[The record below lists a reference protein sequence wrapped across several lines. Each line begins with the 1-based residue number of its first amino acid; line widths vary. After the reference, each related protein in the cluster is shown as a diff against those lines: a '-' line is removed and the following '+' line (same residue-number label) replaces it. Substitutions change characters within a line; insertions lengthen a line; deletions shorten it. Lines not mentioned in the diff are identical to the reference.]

1 MRGKIRVLLAAAV
14 AFSTSSMALAQA
26 TRSAPT
32 TNAPA
37 STMPADAVA
46 LTATITSVKGV
57 VKTRANE
64 GAAWVPATVGLK
76 LDQGAEIRTGLRS
89 AVQFTIGDDQ
99 TITLDRLGTVTVL
112 QAFQTQGKAT
122 TDLGLKYGRTRY
134 DIKDT
139 DLQHESTI
147 RSPGSTLA
155 IRGTDVVYEDQAP
168 WVPQAVS
175 REGRAEFR
183 NYRRQSVA
191 FGGAK
196 RAKIAADKNSPAQ
209 VALVDTK
216 NDPKGA
222 FAGRTEAEDEQN
234 LTLTSIGGAD
244 ARQRELLEPLG
255 LTTPGATG
263 IVNVES
269 LTFFMGW
276 QSTAA
281 TPGLTNVDLIVTD
294 PLGNMISALNPV
306 VGTGSDRVVHV
317 IQEGFPGLGSE
328 FVQWEFFAP
337 PGTYNIL
344 AQHQGGDVAQVTVE
358 VTSGTNSDVV
368 VGRFGIDPDPPI
380 VLQPG
385 ESFTGTVQVGSSA
398 SSSRAAAKAA
408 QRAQRAAVRQANRL
422 AKAARL
428 RAR

>member
-1 MRGKIRVLLAAAV
+1 MRGKTRLLLAAAL
-14 AFSTSSMALAQA
+14 AFSTSSTALAQA

-32 TNAPA
+32 ATAPA
-37 STMPADAVA
+37 STMPAGAVA

-57 VKTRANE
+57 VKVRANE
-64 GAAWVPATVGLK
+64 GAAWVPATVGMK

-89 AVQFTIGDDQ
+89 AVQFTVGDDQ

-191 FGGAK
+191 FGGTK

-234 LTLTSIGGAD
+234 LTLTSFGGAD
-244 ARQRELLEPLG
+244 ARQVELLRAAG
-255 LTTPGATG
+255 FVPGVDTG
-263 IVNVES
+263 ANVMVPS
-269 LTFFMGW
+269 LTFLMGW

-281 TPGLTNVDLIVTD
+281 TPSPTNLDLIVTD
-294 PLGNMISALNPV
+294 PLGNMISSLNPV
-306 VGTGSDRVVHV
+306 VGTGSDRVVHFGDEILV
-317 IQEGFPGLGSE
+317 PGIGDSITE
-328 FVQWEFFAP
+328 TVKWEFFAP
-337 PGTYNIL
+337 SGTYNVL
-344 AQHQGGDVAQVTVE
+344 AQHQGGDAARVTV
-358 VTSGTNSDVV
+358 DV
-368 VGRFGIDPDPPI
+368 RSEEHTCE
-380 VLQPG
+380 LQ
-385 ESFTGTVQVGSSA
+385 
-398 SSSRAAAKAA
+398 SR
-408 QRAQRAAVRQANRL
+408 L
-422 AKAARL
+422 HL
-428 RAR
+428 